1 MLFQLSYEKMRRL
14 GLTSFTQPSNKGRL
28 FYNIYSSGFEP
39 KVNAPPAMIL
49 TCPDLRSL
57 AQIFLQYD
65 ANLSHSRVTDFVG

>member
-1 MLFQLSYEKMRRL
+1 MR
-14 GLTSFTQPSNKGRL
+14 
-28 FYNIYSSGFEP
+28 FEP